1 MDCDLQKLETV
12 RPAQRLSAAAT
23 TWYLLWMLLCAASWS
38 LAAPQNQQPQSKS
51 PAGSAGGK
59 AAPDHDAGSFEY
71 YDKPEYRPG
80 EVNASRDPGGYSAP
94 AYADSYSLILD
105 YVESETAAEA
115 PNHRLGGEKS
125 ADRQDGGGTPQEA
138 KSGTPALE
146 GWNEKQ
152 FLSRGSSLLL
162 HREFAPATE
171 VFRRGVERFPE
182 SVKLEMG
189 LGIALYARGQYD
201 EAVGVLASATDLNP
215 SDPRPYLVL
224 GKAYSRSRSQS
235 DEVRK
240 RLERLVKLDPQNAQ
254 ARYYYALSLWKGSR
268 TGQSDTSRGQVESLL
283 KSALALDPH
292 FADGHLE
299 LGALYAEQAQY
310 GEAITEYRQA
320 IKLKPDLAAAHYRLA
335 QAYARTGDKAASQ
348 TEFALYERLR
358 RREAAQQAQPSKDP
372 GTDKDQ

>member
-1 MDCDLQKLETV
+1 
-12 RPAQRLSAAAT
+12 
-23 TWYLLWMLLCAASWS
+23 MLLCAASWS
-38 LAAPQNQQPQSKS
+38 LAAAQSQQPQSKS

-201 EAVGVLASATDLNP
+201 EAVVEDDLTIWAGRIDQQPFFAVFVTNEMIP
-215 SDPRPYLVL
+215 PEIINAIFVS
-224 GKAYSRSRSQS
+224 SRKSFTTQVQS
-235 DEVRK
+235 
-240 RLERLVKLDPQNAQ
+240 N
-254 ARYYYALSLWKGSR
+254 
-268 TGQSDTSRGQVESLL
+268 
-283 KSALALDPH
+283 
-292 FADGHLE
+292 
-299 LGALYAEQAQY
+299 
-310 GEAITEYRQA
+310 
-320 IKLKPDLAAAHYRLA
+320 
-335 QAYARTGDKAASQ
+335 
-348 TEFALYERLR
+348 
-358 RREAAQQAQPSKDP
+358 
-372 GTDKDQ
+372 